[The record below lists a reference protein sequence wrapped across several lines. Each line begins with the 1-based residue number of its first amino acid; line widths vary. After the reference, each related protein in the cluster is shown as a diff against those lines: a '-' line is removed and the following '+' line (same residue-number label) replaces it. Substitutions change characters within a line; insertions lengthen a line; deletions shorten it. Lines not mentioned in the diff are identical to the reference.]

1 MSTPATETIFS
12 NIFTTNTWGSAES
25 VSGAGSE
32 LSNTAQIIR
41 ELPALLHELRVQTF
55 LDMPCGDFNWMQHAN
70 LEGIDYLGADIVAD
84 LVQRNNERFGRAGRR
99 FEQLDLLSGGLP
111 KVDLVL
117 CRDCLF
123 HFSHADVFRALHA
136 LVESGSKWLL
146 TTTFTYRTLP
156 RNQDIDTGG
165 WTPINLEM
173 APYHLP
179 PPRRLIIEGNVTEA
193 IIYPSLEGS
202 PQLPQTDRCLGLWLL
217 DDVRETLARIG
228 R

>member
-1 MSTPATETIFS
+1 MSTPPTEAIFS
-12 NIFTTNTWGSAES
+12 NIFNTNTWGSMES

-41 ELPALLHELRVQTF
+41 ELPALLRELRVQTF
-55 LDMPCGDFNWMQHAN
+55 LDMPCGDFNWMQHVD
-70 LEGIDYLGADIVAD
+70 LEGIDYLGADIVD
-84 LVQRNNERFGRAGRR
+84 ELVQRNNERFGRSGRR
-99 FEQLDLLSGGLP
+99 FGKLDLLSGDLP

-136 LVESGSKWLL
+136 LAESRSQWLL

-156 RNQDIDTGG
+156 RNGDIETGG

-179 PPRRLIIEGNVTEA
+179 PPRRLIVEGNVTEA

-202 PQLPQTDRCLGLWLL
+202 PRFPQTDRSLGLWLL

>member
-1 MSTPATETIFS
+1 MSTPPTETIFS
-12 NIFTTNTWGSAES
+12 ANTWDSMES

-41 ELPALLHELRVQTF
+41 ELPALLRELRVQTF
-55 LDMPCGDFNWMQHAN
+55 LDMPCGDFKWMQHVD
-70 LEGIDYLGADIVAD
+70 LEGIDYLGADIVD
-84 LVQRNNERFGRAGRR
+84 ELVQRNTERFGK
-99 FEQLDLLSGGLP
+99 LDLLAGGLP

-136 LVESGSKWLL
+136 LAESRSQWLL

-156 RNQDIDTGG
+156 LNADIETGG
-165 WTPINLEM
+165 WTPINLET
-173 APYHLP
+173 APYSLP
-179 PPRRLIIEGNVTEA
+179 PPRRLIVEGNVTEA
-193 IIYPSLEGS
+193 IIYPSMEGA
-202 PQLPQTDRCLGLWLL
+202 PRFAQTDRCLGLWLL